1 MMAWLGRGFSVLLL
15 LALVLWGRVSTQ
27 VGPQTAAPALGPSPG
42 TREPADTGQLGD
54 QWAWGLPA

>member
-27 VGPQTAAPALGPSPG
+27 VGPQTAAPVLGPSPG
-42 TREPADTGQLGD
+42 TRGPADTGPLGD
-54 QWAWGLPA
+54 